1 MNEERIRTLL
11 QRADNVAGKTAF
23 GHIDSAG
30 IRRRIRHRRII
41 RTAAS
46 LAAAAGII
54 LAIALPAIRT
64 QAPSPQPEPQRI
76 ASLEEQ
82 VQQLQA
88 QADATLRLV
97 QEVLEQDRQ
106 ERRLTALRAELA
118 SIPDPLQEIEKQVDK
133 AAFLLIYQADRLYL
147 ELNRTE
153 SAVATYKE
161 VIQLF
166 PTNRWAEVARERLS
180 QIEQP
185 QFNRSDDKGDI
196 KCEPRSA

>member
-1 MNEERIRTLL
+1 VNEERIRTLL
-11 QRADNVAGKTAF
+11 QRADSAAGKPAF

-30 IRRRIRHRRII
+30 IRRRIRRRRIV
-41 RTAAS
+41 RTATS

-64 QAPSPQPEPQRI
+64 QAPSPQPEPQRV

-106 ERRLTALRAELA
+106 ERRLAGLRAELA

-147 ELNRTE
+147 ELNQSE

-180 QIEQP
+180 QIEQR
-185 QFNRSDDKGDI
+185 QFNKSGDKGDT
-196 KCEPRSA
+196 KCEPRNA